1 MLATWEVFFIKVNA
15 KCALLFSVSKPD
27 AENPVV
33 KRTKIPRPEKEEI
46 SRNYQRNST
55 APKIEG
61 KLSRYNGC
69 FIEFRE
75 SLTIYGD
82 QPWPLPCLDLSSTL
96 SDWHQRQTKWDSQSD
111 RESDRKSNRQRV
123 RNSFAVTKGQLLSHS
138 LQILAYSHH
147 LSIDTIHCFTLY
159 ADADQH

>member
-1 MLATWEVFFIKVNA
+1 MAPYLGLLALIYTLYYFEEKSPPCYPSAYHVSSLKFLLREKYSSFKVNA

-61 KLSRYNGC
+61 KLYRYNGC
-69 FIEFRE
+69 FLEFRE
-75 SLTIYGD
+75 SVTMYGD
-82 QPWPLPCLDLSSTL
+82 KPWPLPCLDLSSTL
-96 SDWHQRQTKWDSQSD
+96 S
-111 RESDRKSNRQRV
+111 N
-123 RNSFAVTKGQLLSHS
+123 
-138 LQILAYSHH
+138 
-147 LSIDTIHCFTLY
+147 
-159 ADADQH
+159 